1 MLGKYGP
8 KKTNIFRMNHK
19 PYKAITKRS
28 QLKLRNVLNLNYET
42 FSTQITKRSQLK
54 LRNVLNLNYETFS
67 T

>member
-28 QLKLRNVLNLNYET
+28 QLKNKANK
-42 FSTQITKRSQLK
+42 TKDKVNKSEYIANRAY
-54 LRNVLNLNYETFS
+54 RFP
-67 T
+67 

>member
-19 PYKAITKRS
+19 PYKAMTKRS

-42 FSTQITKRSQLK
+42 FST
-54 LRNVLNLNYETFS
+54 
-67 T
+67 